1 MGISAI
7 GDVVDPSIATLP
19 VSNGNAAGDFLAA
32 LNTAKKN
39 YTNKAADP
47 VRESKPVV
55 KTAFQELEEYLRKSE
70 AQRLREKILKQM
82 GLTEEAL
89 NAMPPKER
97 AAVEAAIAK
106 KVKEYLLA
114 HQGGEKQADNSLS
127 NGLQI

>member
-1 MGISAI
+1 MDINAI
-7 GDVVDPSIATLP
+7 GGIGDPAIATLP
-19 VSNGNAAGDFLAA
+19 VSTGNANGDFLAT

-39 YTNKAADP
+39 YSNKAADP

-82 GLTEEAL
+82 GLTEDAL

-97 AAVEAAIAK
+97 ASVEAAIAK

-114 HQGGEKQADNSLS
+114 HQGGEKQADNSIS
-127 NGLQI
+127 KGFQI